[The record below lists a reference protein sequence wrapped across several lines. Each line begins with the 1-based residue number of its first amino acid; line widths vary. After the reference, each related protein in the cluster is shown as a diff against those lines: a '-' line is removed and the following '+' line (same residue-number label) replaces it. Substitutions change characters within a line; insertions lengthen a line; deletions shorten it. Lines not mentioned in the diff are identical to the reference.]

1 MGKRGKKTPSYTPA
15 PAISP
20 EVAPRVQA
28 VLKVVTGQWT
38 VTEAA
43 AEVGMSRNR
52 FQTLMHRSLEAMVAE
67 LEQKP
72 AGRPAR
78 PERER
83 ELEEQA
89 ARLRR
94 ENERLQGRVGTIDRL
109 LGVASDM
116 LKGRI
121 ETSGRQ
127 RKKAKSSSTS
137 GTSSTTAG
145 GSNEPEDPDGGARRK
160 LEDVAELRGF
170 GLQPALA
177 AAVVG
182 VSASTVRRWEA
193 ARRSGQPLR
202 RRGGPARAVPDPA
215 LVTKAVEIVRQMH
228 GLVGADSLSH
238 SSGLSRRQAA
248 AIKQA
253 EQTAM
258 ERERQAACARVV
270 ISTPG
275 IVRGFDQ
282 MYVWTE
288 DGWRYPL
295 VSADGAVPYRTSIL
309 VAESYDENA
318 VLAALEHDLEHN
330 GAPLVWRR
338 DRHSAHRTDQVARL
352 LQEHGVL
359 ALQGPPHHPGFYG
372 QLERQNRDH
381 RAWLNGVGVTPA
393 IALQP
398 ECDRMRTALNDRW
411 RRRTLGW
418 RTPAEAWASR
428 PPITGELRD
437 SFRQEVYARA
447 SRLEQHL
454 DHDNDLAMRLAIEQA
469 LTQRGYLRLE
479 KGVRC

>member
-52 FQTLMHRSLEAMVAE
+52 FQTLMHRSLEAMLGE
-67 LEQKP
+67 LGQKP

-83 ELEEQA
+83 ALEEEA

-121 ETSGRQ
+121 EASGRQ
-127 RKKAKSSSTS
+127 KKKRSSSSTS
-137 GTSSTTAG
+137 RISSRTE
-145 GSNEPEDPDGGARRK
+145 GSNEPEDPDGEARRK
-160 LEDVAELRGF
+160 LEDAVELQQL
-170 GLQPALA
+170 GLRPGLA

-182 VSASTVRRWEA
+182 VSPSTVRRWAA
-193 ARRSGQPLR
+193 ARRRGQPLFR
-202 RRGGPARAVPDPA
+202 RCGPARAVPDPA
-215 LVTKAVEIVRQMH
+215 LVTKAIEIVRDLK
-228 GLVGADSLSH
+228 GLVGAESLSH

-248 AIKQA
+248 AVKQA
-253 EQTAM
+253 QQTAM
-258 ERERQAACARVV
+258 ERERQAASARVL
-270 ISTPG
+270 ITIPG
-275 IVRGFDQ
+275 VVRGFDQ
-282 MYVWTE
+282 MYVWTQQ
-288 DGWRYPL
+288 GWRYPL

-309 VAESYDENA
+309 VAEAYDEEA
-318 VLAALEHDLEHN
+318 VLAALERDLVEN

-359 ALQGPPHHPGFYG
+359 ALQGPPHHPRFYG

-381 RAWLNGVGVTPA
+381 RAWLDGVGPLPA

-398 ECDRMRTALNDRW
+398 ECDRMRTALNEQW
-411 RRRTLGW
+411 RRRALGW
-418 RTPAEAWASR
+418 STPAEAWAAR
-428 PPITGELRD
+428 PPITRELRD
-437 SFRQEVYARA
+437 SFRQDVYDRA
-447 SRLEQHL
+447 ARLEHHL
-454 DHDNDLAMRLAIEQA
+454 DRDNDLAMRLAIEQA
-469 LTQRGYLRLE
+469 LTQRGYLRLHP
-479 KGVRC
+479 GVRC